1 MPPITKRLNQ
11 PECSQKKYFMTKILY
26 WNIEKFSINKINDP
40 STKRK
45 DRSLPSGVVASG
57 NRSDLILN
65 VMQANTPDI
74 FVIIETTT
82 GAGAEG
88 TLINTGGGQAALDL
102 LQKIRTKFGVTWM
115 LVPPLIIGQ
124 STLKEGVCVFFN
136 SSSNLFFTGPFG
148 WEGGV
153 NPANVIGGG
162 TTVAYA
168 APWDTALPAVKTPTT
183 AGIINGGLRQNQLA
197 GQWLYD
203 DGASPAVKLEFPSAG
218 ERPPYLTT
226 FWDAGSNRNIKLL
239 AYHAPPPETKISAAG
254 VDSLSKIR
262 EITTLL
268 GAQDD
273 VIIMGDFNVNLSEK
287 VLADEAYDTLIAD
300 SYTRQINPT
309 AVSGFPDQGY
319 ICTTLYGTSG
329 KNKAEPTDTRGYPAY
344 GYMTQNSYDNMLTR
358 YGDAVRVPVSS
369 KITIVNLVTGSPY
382 TKPTTPAYA
391 GVKGT
396 LIYTTAME
404 TDRTAAD
411 PLAPVAL
418 LLPPDPTPNGNGGYA
433 PNTKGVGP
441 KFREWENY
449 GVVRSTSDHMAL
461 IIDF

>member
-1 MPPITKRLNQ
+1 
-11 PECSQKKYFMTKILY
+11 MTRILY

-45 DRSLPSGVVASG
+45 DRSLPTGVVASG

-65 VMQANTPDI
+65 VMDVNRPDI

-88 TLINTGGGQAALDL
+88 TLINTGGSQAALDL
-102 LQKIRTKFGVTWM
+102 LQKIRTKFGATWM
-115 LVPPLIIGQ
+115 LVPPLIVGQ
-124 STLKEGVCVFFN
+124 GTLKEGVCVFFN
-136 SSSNLFFTGPFG
+136 SASNLFFTGPFG
-148 WEGGV
+148 WVGGV
-153 NPANVIGGG
+153 NPASAIGTGA
-162 TTVAYA
+162 TVAYA
-168 APWDTALPAVKTPTT
+168 APWDTALPAVDTPTT
-183 AGIINGGLRQNQLA
+183 AGIINGGLPQNQFA

-203 DGASPAVKLEFPSAG
+203 DGATPAVQLEFPSAG

-239 AYHAPPPETKISAAG
+239 AYHAPPPETLISAEG
-254 VDSLSKIR
+254 VDSLSNIR
-262 EITTLL
+262 EITSLL
-268 GAQDD
+268 TAQDD
-273 VIIMGDFNVNLSEK
+273 AIIMGDFNVNLSDA
-287 VLADEAYDTLIAD
+287 VLAAEAYDTLIGD
-300 SYTRQINPT
+300 SYIRQIDPT
-309 AVSGFPDQGY
+309 TVSGFPDQGY

-329 KNKAEPTDTRGYPAY
+329 KNKAEPTNTRGYPAY

-358 YGDAVRVPVSS
+358 YGDATRAPVSS
-369 KITIVNLVTGSPY
+369 NITIVNLVTGSPY

-391 GVKGT
+391 GPKGS
-396 LIYTTAME
+396 LAYITAME
-404 TDRTAAD
+404 KDSTATD

-418 LLPPDPTPNGNGGYA
+418 LLPPNPTPNGNGGYA
-433 PNTKGVGP
+433 PKTKGVGT
-441 KFREWENY
+441 KFREWDNY

>member
-1 MPPITKRLNQ
+1 
-11 PECSQKKYFMTKILY
+11 MTRILY

-45 DRSLPSGVVASG
+45 RKLPTGAVASG

-65 VMQANTPDI
+65 VMQANRPDI

-88 TLINTGGGQAALDL
+88 TLINTGGRQAALDL
-102 LQKIRTKFGVTWM
+102 LQKIRAKFGATWM

-124 STLKEGVCVFFN
+124 GKLIEGVCVFFN
-136 SSSNLFFTGPFG
+136 SNSNLFFTGPFG

-162 TTVAYA
+162 ATVAYA
-168 APWDTALPAVKTPTT
+168 APWNTALPAAATPTT
-183 AGIINGGLRQNQLA
+183 AGIINGGLPQNQLA

-203 DGASPAVKLEFPSAG
+203 DGATPPVQLEFPSAG

-226 FWDAGSNRNIKLL
+226 FWDAGSTRNIKLL
-239 AYHAPPPETKISAAG
+239 AYHAPPPETLISAAG
-254 VDSLSKIR
+254 VDSLSQIR

-273 VIIMGDFNVNLSEK
+273 VLIMGDFNVDLSDEVLEEDAYFNLIT
-287 VLADEAYDTLIAD
+287 DN
-300 SYTRQINPT
+300 YTRQIDPT
-309 AVSGFPDQGY
+309 IDDDFPDIGY
-319 ICTTLYGTSG
+319 ICTTLYLTSG

-358 YGDAVRVPVSS
+358 YGDDTRAPVSS
-369 KITIVNLVTGSPY
+369 NITIVNLVTGSPY
-382 TKPTTPAYA
+382 TKATTPAYA
-391 GVKGT
+391 GAKGSLT
-396 LIYTTAME
+396 YTTAME
-404 TDRTAAD
+404 KDRNATD

-418 LLPPDPTPNGNGGYA
+418 LLPPNPTPNGNGGYA
-433 PNTKGVGP
+433 PNTAGVGP
-441 KFREWENY
+441 KFREWQNY